1 MHEHN
6 LIRSLN
12 FKEALSLVVGTVI
25 GTGVFLKAAIMS
37 QSVGSPLWVLVCWG
51 FAGLLSLIGALCYSE
66 LGGLFPKAGGE
77 YVFLREAYGDL
88 PAFLYGWMRF
98 WIGTPGSIAAYGV
111 GAATFLRPLF
121 LFENAGMVAVSC
133 ISVFTIL
140 NCFSVALGGRV
151 QALISFLKV
160 LLILGLVFAVF
171 VFGHQAGSWDHL
183 MPVGE
188 WPGASLFGA
197 ATLAALWAYD
207 GWNNMPM
214 AAGEIKNPG
223 RVIPL
228 ALSLGMALVLLIYL
242 LTNLSYFYA
251 LPFNEVMIAS
261 SKNYPEAPAVATKAA
276 SAVLGEGASLA
287 LSIAFVIS
295 ALGAM
300 NGSILTG
307 ARVPFAMARDGLF
320 FKSLGKISA
329 ETHVPV
335 VAVLVQGVVSSV
347 LALSG
352 TFDQLTDYVIFASF
366 IFYALCSASIFIFR
380 RKIPGERHFKVPFYP
395 VLPLVFVILS
405 LFLLINTLV
414 TAPRESGLGL
424 LFILFGVPAFGF
436 FSARRRSSV

>member
-1 MHEHN
+1 M
-6 LIRSLN
+6 
-12 FKEALSLVVGTVI
+12 VGTVI

-37 QSVGSPLWVLVCWG
+37 QSVGSPLWVLACWG

-88 PAFLYGWMRF
+88 AAFLYGWMRF
-98 WIGTPGSIAAYGV
+98 WIATPGSIAAYGV
-111 GAATFLRPLF
+111 GAATFLKPLF
-121 LFENAGMVAVSC
+121 LFENSGVVAVSC
-133 ISVFTIL
+133 IAIFTIL

-151 QALISFLKV
+151 QALISLLKV
-160 LLILGLVFAVF
+160 LLILGLVFAIF
-171 VFGHQAGSWDHL
+171 VFGHQLGSWNHL
-183 MPVGE
+183 VSTGE

-214 AAGEIKNPG
+214 AAGEIKNPR

-228 ALSLGMALVLLIYL
+228 ALSLGMALVLFIYL
-242 LTNLSYFYA
+242 LTNLSYFFA
-251 LPFNEVMIAS
+251 LPLSEVMTAS
-261 SKNYPEAPAVATKAA
+261 SKNYPEAPAVAAKAA
-276 SAVLGEGASLA
+276 SAVLGEGSSLT

-395 VLPLVFVILS
+395 VLPSVFVILS
-405 LFLLINTLV
+405 FLLLVNTLV
-414 TAPRESGLGL
+414 TAPQESGLGL
-424 LFILFGVPAFGF
+424 LFILCGIPVFWF